1 MASPFIFLINL
12 LTLGIYALKT
22 LLPFFGVVNNLLH
35 SDTLRKLHYMK
46 IKYFIYT
53 LLIIS
58 STACRPFES
67 LFSKNNQPS
76 TNKEAETPAASNAE
90 EALLLQARIAAE
102 EQAARRAEM
111 ARLRRAKLDSINAV
125 QSEEIVSLITIEQL
139 EKKQEEEKIAN
150 RKAAI
155 EQANKE
161 VATVLEA
168 EKTRIKSNK
177 VTISDRIDELKTK
190 RATKLA
196 NKRAAELLEAERLAE
211 AETSTPE
218 EPATGSETA
227 AEGEQ
232 IPPAEEVSIA
242 SVEHIGDETEPSTNE
257 EKKSFF
263 SFLKKDKN
271 KNNPV
276 TDTPVNQAEEGST
289 VDDNTPISLDIIESD
304 VASETQEILAPTL
317 KPFYFPIDELEAA
330 KAYRYVPDDGS
341 SDTTYWLMKT
351 IAFGGKS
358 FLITE
363 KYDHNFTLI
372 ASIRERLNE
381 VGAFVESYTA
391 YENNGL
397 GGAQAVEY
405 WIDDNEEFRWNMDN
419 GRFAMVT
426 MNYNSNEFLNYDI
439 TSYRERHFREKS
451 GSFSYQNRTVETII
465 LEDKLVTVYV
475 DNKNNEES
483 YPSSCENHFAVGIGL
498 VKYTIFNKGD
508 GFSVAR
514 TYTLD
519 RIMDYN
525 EWQRISQ

>member
-1 MASPFIFLINL
+1 M
-12 LTLGIYALKT
+12 
-22 LLPFFGVVNNLLH
+22 
-35 SDTLRKLHYMK
+35 KL
-46 IKYFIYT
+46 KYFIFI

-58 STACRPFES
+58 TTACRPFEL
-67 LFSKNNQPS
+67 LFSKNSQPS
-76 TNKEAETPAASNAE
+76 TNKEAETPAYSNAE
-90 EALLLQARIAAE
+90 EAILLQARIAAE

-111 ARLRRAKLDSINAV
+111 ARLRKAKLDSANAV
-125 QSEEIVSLITIEQL
+125 QSGAVVPLITIEQL
-139 EKKQEEEKIAN
+139 EKQQEEEKIAN

-168 EKTRIKSNK
+168 EKTRIKNSR
-177 VTISDRIDELKTK
+177 VTVSDRIAELKTK
-190 RATKLA
+190 RATKLE

-211 AETSTPE
+211 AEIATIE
-218 EPATGSETA
+218 EPETGSETA

-232 IPPAEEVSIA
+232 TTPPAEEVNVA
-242 SVEHIGDETEPSTNE
+242 SSENTSDETTSNSTNE
-257 EKKSFF
+257 EKKPFF

-271 KNNPV
+271 KNKSVAEN
-276 TDTPVNQAEEGST
+276 TVNQAEEGST
-289 VDDNTPISLDIIESD
+289 VDDTPISLDIIESD
-304 VASETQEILAPTL
+304 VASGEQEILTPTL

-351 IAFGGKS
+351 IAFGEKS

-363 KYDHNFTLI
+363 KYNHNFTLI
-372 ASIRERLNE
+372 ASSRERLNE

-405 WIDDNEEFRWNMDN
+405 WIEDNEEFRWNMDN

-451 GSFSYQNRTVETII
+451 GSFSYQNRAVETVI

-475 DNKNNEES
+475 DNKNNEDS
-483 YPSSCENHFAVGIGL
+483 YPSSCENHFALGIGL
-498 VKYTIFNKGD
+498 VKYTVFNQGD

-519 RIMDYN
+519 RIIDYS